1 MPDGIIRMSFMPIPS
16 TKPQPQTN
24 RSKHSFARKIQTGF
38 WVVGAILLLIGIA
51 SYQSLRE
58 FGETVDW
65 AAHSQEILVCLQTV
79 LSDVQDI
86 EIGLRGY
93 VMTGK
98 ERFLSPYKKGL
109 DALSRDR
116 KALLSIFQED
126 PLDRPE
132 QPYNLELLD
141 VLIEKKLELL
151 NAMSALRKDVPYP
164 SSQMESYMV
173 ESKDLMDAI
182 RVLIEDMQELEK
194 TRLAERDRHAD
205 EHGKHA
211 TLFIIVG
218 ALNEILILGWVAWQI
233 RREITQRQRA
243 QEALWQTHDELEL
256 RVQER
261 TQALVDSNERLR
273 ELSHRLM
280 NVQETERRQIA
291 HDLHDEI
298 GQSLTAMKLDLREAD
313 SLLKH
318 GPTASLLTDSLNI
331 LDGVI
336 RQVRNLALDLRPSLL
351 DELGLVPALKWYIK
365 RQGERAGWETEY
377 SAHVSHNH
385 LPPEVEI
392 TCFRIVQEA
401 LTNIVRHAEAT
412 HVRVTLEQKGDRLT
426 LDIEDNGKGFNIEQ
440 AKARA
445 RSGISIGLLGM
456 EERARW
462 VGGEL
467 TITSSPKT
475 GTRFT
480 ARLPLLGIN
489 LQPVESEERMS

>member
-24 RSKHSFARKIQTGF
+24 RSEHSFTRKIQAGF

-58 FGETVDW
+58 FGKTVDW

-98 ERFLSPYKKGL
+98 ERFLSPYKKEL

-151 NAMSALRKDVPYP
+151 SAMSALRKDVPYQ

-173 ESKDLMDAI
+173 ESTDLMDAI
-182 RVLIEDMQELEK
+182 RVLIEDMQVLEK

-218 ALNEILILGWVAWQI
+218 ALNEILI
-233 RREITQRQRA
+233 
-243 QEALWQTHDELEL
+243 
-256 RVQER
+256 
-261 TQALVDSNERLR
+261 
-273 ELSHRLM
+273 
-280 NVQETERRQIA
+280 
-291 HDLHDEI
+291 
-298 GQSLTAMKLDLREAD
+298 
-313 SLLKH
+313 
-318 GPTASLLTDSLNI
+318 
-331 LDGVI
+331 
-336 RQVRNLALDLRPSLL
+336 
-351 DELGLVPALKWYIK
+351 
-365 RQGERAGWETEY
+365 
-377 SAHVSHNH
+377 
-385 LPPEVEI
+385 
-392 TCFRIVQEA
+392 
-401 LTNIVRHAEAT
+401 
-412 HVRVTLEQKGDRLT
+412 
-426 LDIEDNGKGFNIEQ
+426 
-440 AKARA
+440 
-445 RSGISIGLLGM
+445 
-456 EERARW
+456 
-462 VGGEL
+462 
-467 TITSSPKT
+467 
-475 GTRFT
+475 
-480 ARLPLLGIN
+480 
-489 LQPVESEERMS
+489 

>member
-1 MPDGIIRMSFMPIPS
+1 M
-16 TKPQPQTN
+16 
-24 RSKHSFARKIQTGF
+24 
-38 WVVGAILLLIGIA
+38 
-51 SYQSLRE
+51 
-58 FGETVDW
+58 
-65 AAHSQEILVCLQTV
+65 
-79 LSDVQDI
+79 
-86 EIGLRGY
+86 
-93 VMTGK
+93 
-98 ERFLSPYKKGL
+98 
-109 DALSRDR
+109 
-116 KALLSIFQED
+116 
-126 PLDRPE
+126 
-132 QPYNLELLD
+132 
-141 VLIEKKLELL
+141 
-151 NAMSALRKDVPYP
+151 
-164 SSQMESYMV
+164 
-173 ESKDLMDAI
+173 
-182 RVLIEDMQELEK
+182 
-194 TRLAERDRHAD
+194 
-205 EHGKHA
+205 
-211 TLFIIVG
+211 
-218 ALNEILILGWVAWQI
+218 
-233 RREITQRQRA
+233 
-243 QEALWQTHDELEL
+243 
-256 RVQER
+256 
-261 TQALVDSNERLR
+261 VDSNERLR

-412 HVRVTLEQKGDRLT
+412 HVRVTLEQQGDRLM

-489 LQPVESEERMS
+489 LQPVEAEERTS